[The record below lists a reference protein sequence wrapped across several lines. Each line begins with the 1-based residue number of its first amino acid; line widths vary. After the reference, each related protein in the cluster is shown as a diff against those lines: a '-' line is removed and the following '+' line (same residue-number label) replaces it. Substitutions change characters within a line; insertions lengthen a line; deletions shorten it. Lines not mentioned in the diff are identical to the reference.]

1 MQGVY
6 RLLAKLS
13 IAGMLLVS
21 LAAALPAAAQ
31 VNVTLPWVRAT
42 TQKNAAV
49 FLQLEAHAAAGVAL
63 TGASSP
69 IAKSVAIVEP
79 RRHPGGTD
87 MHPVPRLEV
96 AAGSKLELKPGKPQ
110 LMLTG
115 LTQPLIKG
123 GHVPLSLNFE
133 TAGGPLSVDISAE
146 VEAKHAK
153 TAIDHEYEH
162 DHEHDHQH

>member
-1 MQGVY
+1 MQGVH
-6 RLLAKLS
+6 RILLKTGA
-13 IAGMLLVS
+13 AGMLLAS

-42 TQKNAAV
+42 TQNNAAV
-49 FLQLEAHAAAGVAL
+49 FLQLEAHSAAGVAL

-79 RRHPGGTD
+79 RRHPGGTS
-87 MHPVPRLEV
+87 MRAVQKLEI

-110 LMLTG
+110 LMLSG

-123 GHVPLSLNFE
+123 GHVPLTLNFE
-133 TAGGPLSVDISAE
+133 TPGGPLTVDISAE

-162 DHEHDHQH
+162 DHQHDHQH